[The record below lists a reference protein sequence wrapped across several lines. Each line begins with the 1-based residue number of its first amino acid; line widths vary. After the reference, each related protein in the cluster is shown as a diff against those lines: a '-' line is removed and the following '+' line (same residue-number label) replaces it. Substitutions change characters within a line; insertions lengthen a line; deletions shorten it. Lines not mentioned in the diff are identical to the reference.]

1 MSDRVLRRFASGLR
15 RDPVGMLLLAIVV
28 AMLAAVLAAPLISGL
43 SPVDTDFKQVLV
55 PPNAVNWL
63 GTDDFGRDVFT
74 RLLYGGRT
82 SLTVAAIAVLIVMS
96 IGVTVG
102 IVAGYFGGVVDLVLT
117 KIIDVLLAF
126 PRLVLAIAVAALM
139 GGGMVPLTIAIS
151 VVAWPAYARIIR
163 GFTLQ
168 LAQEGYVSAARCLG
182 TPTWK
187 ILTGHIALNL
197 TGPILVL
204 AMLDIGNL
212 ILAVSALSFLGLGVP
227 PPAPEWGAM
236 LNEGRGSMEIA
247 PWLVLAPGMAIFI
260 VVLAA
265 NYFGDIVRDSVEG
278 RPVHGPRNWL
288 RRPRWGAS
296 RPLHAQA
303 IVASYETSPDAA
315 SPALDLQ
322 AVRVEV
328 VDRRSP
334 YFGRPILNE
343 VSLRVGRGESIGLIG
358 ESGSGKSTVAA
369 LALGLTRP
377 PLGLVSGRT
386 ALFGQDTAHWSWDDW
401 QQLRGRMATL
411 VNQDPLAAL
420 NPVLRIGD
428 QIREVMQ
435 AHLAPSPAA
444 IEHRLSEVLDE
455 VQLPARVLRQYPHEL
470 SGGMRQRVVIAMAV
484 INRPKLLIADEP
496 TTALD
501 VSTQLR
507 ILDLLRDLQARYGL
521 ALVFVSHDLRVVS
534 RVVDRVVIMRNG
546 TVMDSGPTATV
557 FGNASHPYT
566 HELLTAVPGR
576 RLRAA
581 PLSEA

>member
-1 MSDRVLRRFASGLR
+1 MSDRVLRRFAGGLR
-15 RDPVGMLLLAIVV
+15 RDPVGILLLAVV
-28 AMLAAVLAAPLISGL
+28 MAMIAAVLAAPLVSGL
-43 SPVDTDFKQVLV
+43 SPVDTDFKQVLL
-55 PPNAVNWL
+55 PPNAANLL

-82 SLTVAAIAVLIVMS
+82 SLMVAAIAVLIVMS
-96 IGVTVG
+96 IGVAVG
-102 IVAGYFGGVVDLVLT
+102 VVAGYFGGVVDLVLT

-139 GGGMVPLTIAIS
+139 GGGMVPLIIAIS

-197 TGPILVL
+197 IGPILVL

-247 PWLVLAPGMAIFI
+247 PWLVVAPGMAIFV

-278 RPVHGPRNWL
+278 RAVHGPRNWL
-288 RRPRWGAS
+288 RLPRWGAN
-296 RPLHAQA
+296 RPMCANA
-303 IVASYETSPDAA
+303 IVASFDAPQGSA
-315 SPALDLQ
+315 TPALDLQ
-322 AVRVEV
+322 AVRVDV

-334 YFGRPILNE
+334 YFGRRLLDD
-343 VSLRVGRGESIGLIG
+343 VSLHVGRGESIGLIG
-358 ESGSGKSTVAA
+358 ESGSGKSTLAA

-377 PLGLVSGRT
+377 PLGLVSGRVS
-386 ALFGQDTAHWSWDDW
+386 LFGQDTARWSWDDW
-401 QQLRGRMATL
+401 QQVRGRMVTL
-411 VNQDPLAAL
+411 VNQDPLSAL

-435 AHLAPSPAA
+435 AHLAPSAA
-444 IEHRLSEVLDE
+444 ALECRLREVLDE
-455 VQLPARVLRQYPHEL
+455 VHLPARVLAQFPHEL
-470 SGGMRQRVVIAMAV
+470 SGGMRQRAVIAMAV
-484 INRPKLLIADEP
+484 VNRPKLLIADEP

-507 ILDLLRDLQARYGL
+507 VLDLLRDLQDRYGL
-521 ALVFVSHDLRVVS
+521 ALLLVSHDLRVVS

-546 TVMDSGPTATV
+546 AVMDSGPTATV
-557 FGNASHPYT
+557 FGSSAHAYT
-566 HELLTAVPGR
+566 RELLTAIPGR
-576 RLRAA
+576 RLRRAA
-581 PLSEA
+581 LEEA